1 MVWHNIGGRITEGIT
16 LCSQSD
22 RSAFN
27 NHAPYI
33 QLGMPFIKYLYGE
46 FIANVKD
53 PISFFGQNQ
62 RKRRGRQETENQCA
76 IVYFITDNVLKI
88 RYNICI
94 SNQFCALSRSASP
107 WQEVVHRDSPFS
119 FLEHNKHQSL
129 FQTMCIN
136 QFLLGHRH
144 INVWKILPM

>member
-33 QLGMPFIKYLYGE
+33 QVGRPFIKYLYGE

-62 RKRRGRQETENQCA
+62 RKRRGVR
-76 IVYFITDNVLKI
+76 KP
-88 RYNICI
+88 R
-94 SNQFCALSRSASP
+94 
-107 WQEVVHRDSPFS
+107 
-119 FLEHNKHQSL
+119 
-129 FQTMCIN
+129 IN
-136 QFLLGHRH
+136 STLLGIFFKCKRKRQYRGL
-144 INVWKILPM
+144 NVSYYWSDIYIVDYTFKSSW

>member
-1 MVWHNIGGRITEGIT
+1 MKENYLHRKCLVWCGITTEGIT

-33 QLGMPFIKYLYGE
+33 QVGRPFIKYLYGE

-62 RKRRGRQETENQCA
+62 RKRRGVR
-76 IVYFITDNVLKI
+76 KP
-88 RYNICI
+88 R
-94 SNQFCALSRSASP
+94 
-107 WQEVVHRDSPFS
+107 
-119 FLEHNKHQSL
+119 
-129 FQTMCIN
+129 IN
-136 QFLLGHRH
+136 STLLGIFFKCKRKRQYRGL
-144 INVWKILPM
+144 NVSYYWSDIYIVDYTFKSSW